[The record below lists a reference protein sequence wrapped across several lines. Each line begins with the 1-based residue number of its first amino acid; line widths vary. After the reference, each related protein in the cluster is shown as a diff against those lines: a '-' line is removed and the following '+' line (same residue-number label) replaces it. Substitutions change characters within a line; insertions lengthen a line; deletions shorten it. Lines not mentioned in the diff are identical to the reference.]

1 MTFFSFIGRNGRWL
15 GGAFLCTLFSSY
27 GQTFYIAL
35 SSGGIRDE
43 FELSHGQF
51 GWLYMAATLT
61 SAALIPFVGRSIDS
75 VRIERYAL
83 FVIAGLAVSM
93 VLVASAPSV
102 VFLFAAIAGIRLFGQ
117 GLMGH
122 TAMTAVGRWFSAD
135 RGKAVSIAAL
145 GHQIGE
151 GVMPVS
157 FVAIAALVG
166 WRGGWLV
173 NALFL
178 GLIVL
183 PAVYFLMRVP
193 RTPSPVEIE
202 GRVSSRQWTRR
213 EALRDPVFWLLL
225 TGILAPPF
233 IGTTVFFHQVYLT
246 ELRGWSLSQFAGA
259 TPVLSIF
266 AVLATVASGHLIDRF
281 GSAALLP
288 VMLAF
293 VAAANLAIG
302 LGDSASMVLVYMAC
316 MGISFG
322 LYASA
327 FGAIWPELYGVAHL
341 GAIKAV
347 VTAMMVFSTALGPG
361 VSGWLIDAGLA
372 FPDMIVAMGAYA
384 AAASLL
390 MVVLTA
396 AVRRRLGR
404 VD

>member
-1 MTFFSFIGRNGRWL
+1 MTFLSFLGQNGRWL
-15 GGAFLCTLFSSY
+15 AGGFVCTLFSSY

-43 FELSHGQF
+43 LELSHGQF
-51 GWLYMAATLT
+51 GWLYMAATLS
-61 SAALIPFVGRSIDS
+61 SAAFIPFFGRLIDT

-83 FVIAGLAVSM
+83 FVIVGLAASM
-93 VLVASAPSV
+93 VLMAWAPSV
-102 VFLFAAIAGIRLFGQ
+102 VFLFGAIAGIRLFGQ

-145 GHQIGE
+145 GHQVGE
-151 GVMPVS
+151 GIMPVS
-157 FVAIAALVG
+157 FVAIAAFVG

-173 NALFL
+173 NAVILAA
-178 GLIVL
+178 IVL
-183 PAVYFLMRVP
+183 PSVYFLMRVP

-202 GRVSSRQWTRR
+202 GRISSRQWTRR
-213 EALRDPVFWLLL
+213 EALRDPMFWLLL

-246 ELRGWSLSQFAGA
+246 ELRGWSLGQFAGA

-266 AVLATVASGHLIDRF
+266 AILSTFASGHLIDRF

-302 LGDSASMVLVYMAC
+302 LGHSASMVLVYMAC

-341 GAIKAV
+341 GAIKAA

-361 VSGWLIDAGLA
+361 VSGWLIDLGVG
-372 FPDMIVAMGAYA
+372 FPDMIVAMGVYA
-384 AAASLL
+384 FAASFL
-390 MVVLTA
+390 MLFLVTA
-396 AVRRRLGR
+396 LRARI
-404 VD
+404 